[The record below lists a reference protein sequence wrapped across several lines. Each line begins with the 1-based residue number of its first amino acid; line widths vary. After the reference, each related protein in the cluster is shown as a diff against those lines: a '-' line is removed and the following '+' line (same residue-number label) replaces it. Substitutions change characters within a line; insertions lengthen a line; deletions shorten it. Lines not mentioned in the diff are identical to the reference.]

1 MSGYLR
7 GNEDK
12 RKEKSQLAAS
22 LFAQEVLAH
31 VGGSCVYIEP
41 KKTKKFVD
49 TDKIE

>member
-1 MSGYLR
+1 MSSYLR
-7 GNEDK
+7 SNEDS
-12 RKEKSQLAAS
+12 RKEKSQSAIS

>member
-7 GNEDK
+7 GNEDN
-12 RKEKSQLAAS
+12 RREKSRLAAS
-22 LFAQEVLAH
+22 VFAQEVLAH

-41 KKTKKFVD
+41 KKTRKLVD